1 MPEND
6 RGHNG
11 ENHLNQMSNSEEGE
25 AGESGG
31 EMGGNSAAGSGA
43 LAAKKRPAP
52 VAEDGGDP
60 VGAPAAKKRPSCC
73 SVCRQPGHQK
83 PKCPDL
89 EFADAA
95 PPKPTLNVM
104 EDQVIRC
111 WDIESDA
118 RTKVVYESGSCL
130 TKFTNQGW
138 HDIPGELKAVLHHTT
153 VSDWCSDNCDGLAA
167 ECAASTTTL
176 RQAMDEDTQFIKDH
190 EVKIIKAHNGL
201 SSDTLILCKHGARE
215 GINVLAEWKEA
226 GIVGLLDPAV
236 VIPKYNIIEL
246 QHPPDARH
254 QNHWSYLS
262 NGALYEKATGKTME
276 EDPQLSHHRAL
287 DDSKAE
293 RTWMQKLQPMT
304 DLLFGEGAQQRPSV
318 ISIDDLQLWFA
329 QKQKH
334 AAYKARKALE

>member
-1 MPEND
+1 M
-6 RGHNG
+6 
-11 ENHLNQMSNSEEGE
+11 
-25 AGESGG
+25 
-31 EMGGNSAAGSGA
+31 
-43 LAAKKRPAP
+43 
-52 VAEDGGDP
+52 
-60 VGAPAAKKRPSCC
+60 
-73 SVCRQPGHQK
+73 
-83 PKCPDL
+83 
-89 EFADAA
+89 
-95 PPKPTLNVM
+95 
-104 EDQVIRC
+104 
-111 WDIESDA
+111 
-118 RTKVVYESGSCL
+118 
-130 TKFTNQGW
+130 
-138 HDIPGELKAVLHHTT
+138 
-153 VSDWCSDNCDGLAA
+153 
-167 ECAASTTTL
+167 
-176 RQAMDEDTQFIKDH
+176 
-190 EVKIIKAHNGL
+190 
-201 SSDTLILCKHGARE
+201 
-215 GINVLAEWKEA
+215 LAEWKEA

-236 VIPKYNIIEL
+236 VIPKYNITEL